1 MKTETR
7 KTLFVTISILVA
19 SLTYGVLLSVIYPT
33 LKDKITESNI
43 LNSLLVVLIVAATIL
58 FWFKIKEPFKGNKQ
72 NATIL
77 FVFFSTI
84 ITFFIVKLN
93 AF

>member
-72 NATIL
+72 NAKYYL
-77 FVFFSTI
+77 CFSQQ
-84 ITFFIVKLN
+84 
-93 AF
+93 